1 MKELL
6 NLLQENSN
14 ISHEKLAKKLGVD
27 EITVK
32 NKIEELEKSGII
44 AGYKA
49 IINWDKFDKEAD
61 PSVFIELKVAPQI
74 GNGFDRIAERIAQ
87 FPQVKTVYLM
97 SGGYDLFVSVK
108 GKTMKEVALFVAEKF
123 ATLEGVTGTTTH
135 FILKK
140 YKEDGIFMKN
150 KTSDSR
156 QVITL

>member
-14 ISHEKLAKKLGVD
+14 LSYEKIAEKLGLD
-27 EITVK
+27 TQTVK
-32 NKIEELEKSGII
+32 NKVEELEKNGII

-49 IINWDKFDKEAD
+49 VINWDKFDSESD
-61 PSVFIELKVAPQI
+61 PSVFIELKIAPQA
-74 GNGFDRIAERIAQ
+74 GKGFDRLAERIAQ
-87 FPQVKTVYLM
+87 FPQVQTVYLM

-108 GKTMKEVALFVAEKF
+108 GKSMKEVALFVAEKF
-123 ATLEGVTGTTTH
+123 ATLEGVTSTTTH

-140 YKEDGIFMKN
+140 YKEDGYFMLGD
-150 KTSDSR
+150 SPDSR